1 MTHRPHVPTLAA
13 CILALGLAG
22 AARGQTIHASPGP
35 EVLAG
40 EALQLSLDGLSP
52 GATVRLRSSRM
63 QRDFF
68 GLRPY
73 QAEALFQAD
82 AQGRIDLARQAPLSG
97 DYAGADGH
105 GLFWAMTPVNAKAT
119 ATAAASAPADE
130 VLIQAFDTEQQLLT
144 ERRLRLRAVAADVV
158 TRPVAEF
165 SGALYAV
172 QPGKKRAAV
181 IVLGGSEGG
190 SSTARHSA
198 PELASQGFAVLGLP
212 YYSPGGWSASG
223 PTPAELPGL
232 PASFA
237 DIELSQLE
245 KARDWLAAQP
255 EVDASRIAVY
265 GISKGAEF
273 ALAAASRMPWIKSV
287 VAIVPSDV
295 IWEGWGPVAPKNDT
309 RSSFAWRG
317 QALPYVPYQD
327 FDAEFAGLA
336 QGKDV
341 LIRRPMDKGRA
352 AHPER
357 VAAARIEVEKIQAP
371 VLLVGGTDDQVWDSG
386 GMARAI
392 EARRKQAGLSTVAL
406 VYEGAGHPLSGNG
419 YGPTTQ
425 FNVGPMKFGGTP
437 AATARAQADAWP
449 KTMAFLRE
457 TLK

>member
-1 MTHRPHVPTLAA
+1 MKHRLQTPFFAACALVLAA
-13 CILALGLAG
+13 T
-22 AARGQTIHASPGP
+22 AAAAAPAIQAIPGP

-40 EALQLSLDGLSP
+40 EALTLTVDGLPP
-52 GATVRLRSSRM
+52 GTTVRLRSSRI
-63 QRDFF
+63 QQDFS

-73 QAEALFQAD
+73 QAEAMFKAD

-97 DYAGADGH
+97 DYTGADERGM
-105 GLFWAMTPVNAKAT
+105 FWAMTPVKSPSVSSVPT
-119 ATAAASAPADE
+119 DE
-130 VLIQAFDTEQQLLT
+130 VLIQAFDAEQHLLA
-144 ERRLRLRAVAADVV
+144 ERHLRLRAVAADVV
-158 TRPVAEF
+158 TRPVGEF
-165 SGALYAV
+165 AGAVYAV

-190 SSTARHSA
+190 SSTARRSA

-212 YYSPGGWSASG
+212 YYSPGGWSATG
-223 PTPAELPGL
+223 PTAAELPSL

-245 KARDWLAAQP
+245 MARDWLAAQP

-295 IWEGWGPVAPKNDT
+295 IWEGWGPDAPKPDA
-309 RSSFAWRG
+309 RSSFAWQG
-317 QALPYVPYQD
+317 KPLAYVPYQD
-327 FDAEFAGLA
+327 FAAEFAGMARGL
-336 QGKDV
+336 DV

-357 VAAARIEVEKIQAP
+357 VAAARIEVENIKAP
-371 VLLVGGTDDQVWDSG
+371 VLLIGGMDDQVWDSG

-392 EARRKQAGLSTVAL
+392 EARRQQAGLTTVAL

-419 YGPTTQ
+419 YAPTTQ
-425 FNVGPMKFGGTP
+425 FNAGPMKFGGTP

-449 KTMAFLRE
+449 KTMGFLRE

>member
-1 MTHRPHVPTLAA
+1 MTHRLHTQLFAA
-13 CILALGLAG
+13 CALALALT
-22 AARGQTIHASPGP
+22 AAASAQTIQARPGP

-40 EALQLSLDGLSP
+40 EALALTVDGLKP

-68 GLRPY
+68 GVRPY

-82 AQGRIDLARQAPLSG
+82 AQGRIDLASQAPLSG
-97 DYAGADGH
+97 DYAGADGR
-105 GLFWAMTPVNAKAT
+105 GMFWSMTPVKAS
-119 ATAAASAPADE
+119 AAASAPADE
-130 VLIQAFDTEQQLLT
+130 VLIQAFDTEQHLLT

-165 SGALYAV
+165 AGAVYAV

-212 YYSPGGWSASG
+212 YYSPGGYSATG
-223 PTPAELPGL
+223 PTPAELPSL

-295 IWEGWGPVAPKNDT
+295 IWEGWGPDAPKPDT
-309 RSSFAWRG
+309 RSSFAWKG
-317 QALPYVPYQD
+317 QPLAYVPYQD
-327 FDAEFAGLA
+327 FDAEFAGMARGL
-336 QGKDV
+336 DV
-341 LIRRPMDKGRA
+341 LIRRPMDKGRT

-357 VAAARIEVEKIQAP
+357 VDAARIEVEKIKAP
-371 VLLVGGTDDQVWDSG
+371 VLLVGGLDDQVWDSG

-392 EARRKQAGLSTVAL
+392 EARRQLAGLTTVAL

-419 YGPTTQ
+419 YAPTTQ
-425 FNVGPMKFGGTP
+425 YNAGPMKMGGQP